1 MSERLRDALS
11 MILSIIAGLLIMFLF
26 LFLTSKAV
34 ANSKDG
40 QVSNDIQNVK
50 YITDRETG
58 VQYII
63 YQDKDMKYMS
73 PRVDKNGKV
82 MTGDAKMD
90 GGANE

>member
-11 MILSIIAGLLIMFLF
+11 MVLLIIAGLLITLLF

-40 QVSNDIQNVK
+40 QVSNDSQNVK

-63 YQDKDMKYMS
+63 YQDKDMKCMS

-82 MTGDAKMD
+82 MTG
-90 GGANE
+90 GAEND